1 MPDRLILSCALRA
14 LLGLAITFGAA
25 FGTVALLQPAC
36 AASHEQFIEMCR
48 QAHMEELRAC
58 VRGKVGNPR
67 QAIGDEL
74 EKARHAC
81 GAVFVRP
88 CVLAAEQKQA
98 AGVGA
103 PSAPKGEAAPASD
116 AALEIRASFVAP
128 PRTIADIT
136 AILDSEKPD
145 EAQIIKRKATA
156 DATPAG
162 NMAGPKLAQ
171 FLFDRAAAR
180 ALLARNKEALA
191 DGLQALELGKHG
203 MDLRF
208 LARTRRVVAQQYKAT
223 GNPKDAIAI
232 LQVQVN
238 EGNVPGRRGTVIAS
252 LRFIAQMLVSIGDVN
267 QANAYVGRAVAMVQ
281 EARGSPNPKW
291 RASYPIYGHN
301 WEADADGARGLI
313 FEARGQYA
321 EAEATYR
328 RAEAFERASVKDLP
342 RYDPPVPPREQF
354 LAAADGYLLSVAR
367 NEAKQGKLSAAEADA
382 RRALLGIL
390 KAQGKYNPATPHF
403 IVGLAGILV
412 EQGRYKEAEKLGRSA
427 LEVQRTIGV
436 ADEAPQSAAILSSL
450 GNVLVLQRKM
460 KEASEIY
467 TQLDKAMAQWP
478 AQQREVLELN
488 GSRIA
493 ALYAS
498 GQVEAGIAAA
508 SALVKQQ
515 TSRTGANSFD
525 TAAAHGTLAI
535 GYGRAGRDAEA
546 IREFKVAIPVLMAAR
561 DNVED
566 DDPTVVAARSA
577 RLQRIVESYIG
588 VLARS
593 AAKSNDVAVE
603 TFGLADAIRGHAVQK
618 ALADASARMVAK
630 DQALADLA
638 RNEQNLAKQ
647 IGAAL
652 GTLNNLLALPSDQRD
667 DQMVRAITAA
677 IEKLRADRKTA
688 QQDIKR
694 RFPSYA
700 DLVDPKPPSVDDI
713 RNALRPGETLLS
725 YYFGQNAS
733 FVWAVPKDG
742 DVALAGVPVTALDLE
757 AKVRRL
763 RQALEPQVTMVSE
776 IPAFDLELGYE
787 LYTLL
792 LKAVEPAWRPAKSL
806 IVVTNGALGEL
817 PLSLLPT
824 APAQIDAAARPL
836 FSGYRNVAWL
846 ARTHA
851 VTVVPSASAIVTLR
865 RLPRGSPGRD
875 KLIGFGDPYF
885 NPEEAAE
892 AESEQAAPVQVAS
905 AAIGADAENVTRG
918 IPLRLRASPHTEE
931 ADAATLAMLPRLAD
945 TRYEL
950 ISMANA
956 LDVDPAKALYLGK
969 AANEQNVETLDLA
982 HYRIVAFAT
991 HGLVPGDLDGLT
1003 QPALALTAPEVA
1015 GVKGDGLLTMEKIL
1029 ALKLDADWVVLSA
1042 CNTAAGAGAGAEAAS
1057 GLGSAFF
1064 YAGTRALLVT
1074 NWSVHSAS
1082 ARDLTTDLFGRQR
1095 ADPALTRGEALRQA
1109 MIGLLD
1115 GPGAVDGSGRT
1126 VYSYAHPLFWAP
1138 YSVIGDGGGT

>member
-1 MPDRLILSCALRA
+1 MPDRLNACR
-14 LLGLAITFGAA
+14 GLATAFCAA
-25 FGTVALLQPAC
+25 LAIIASFSSAL
-36 AASHEQFIEMCR
+36 AASHEQIIESCK
-48 QAHMEELRAC
+48 QAHMEQLRAC
-58 VRGKVGNPR
+58 VRGK
-67 QAIGDEL
+67 IGDPRSAVGPEL
-74 EKARHAC
+74 EKARQAC

-98 AGVGA
+98 AGVAA
-103 PSAPKGEAAPASD
+103 PSAPKDAAAAPD
-116 AALEIRASFVAP
+116 APLEIRTSFVAP

-145 EAQIIKRKATA
+145 ETQIAKRKATA
-156 DATPAG
+156 DASPNGLT
-162 NMAGPKLAQ
+162 GPKLAQ

-191 DGLQALELGKHG
+191 DGLQALDIAKHG

-232 LQVQVN
+232 LQVQVG
-238 EGNVPGRRGTVIAS
+238 EGDVPGRRGTVIAS
-252 LRFIAQMLVSIGDVN
+252 LRFIAQMLVSIGDVS
-267 QANAYVGRAVAMVQ
+267 QANAYVGRAEAMVS

-301 WEADADGARGLI
+301 WEADADAARALI

-321 EAEATYR
+321 DAETAYR
-328 RAEAFERASVKDLP
+328 RAEAFARASVKDLP

-354 LAAADGYLLSVAR
+354 LQIADGYLLSIAR

-390 KAQGKYNPATPHF
+390 KAQGKYNPATPPF
-403 IVGLAGILV
+403 IIGLAGILV

-427 LEVQRTIGV
+427 LDVLRTIGV
-436 ADEAPQSAAILSSL
+436 ADEAPESAAILSSL
-450 GNVLVLQRKM
+450 GNILALQRKM
-460 KEASEIY
+460 KEAGEVY
-467 TQLDKAMAQWP
+467 AQLDKAMAQWP
-478 AQQREVLELN
+478 QQQREVFELN

-508 SALVKQQ
+508 TALLKQQ
-515 TSRTGANSFD
+515 TIRTGANSFD
-525 TAAAHGTLAI
+525 TAAAHGTLAV
-535 GYGRAGRDAEA
+535 GYARAGRDADA
-546 IREFKVAIPVLMAAR
+546 IREFKIAIPVLMAASR
-561 DNVED
+561 ENADE

-588 VLARS
+588 VLARG
-593 AAKSNDVAVE
+593 AAKSTTKSNDVAVE
-603 TFGLADAIRGHAVQK
+603 TFALADAIRGRSVQK
-618 ALADASARMVAK
+618 ALADASARMVVK
-630 DQALADLA
+630 DSALAELV
-638 RNEQNLAKQ
+638 RNEQNLGKQ
-647 IGAAL
+647 ISAAL

-667 DQMVRAITAA
+667 EQTVRSTGAE

-700 DLVDPKPPSVDDI
+700 DLIDPKPPNVDEI
-713 RNALRPGETLLS
+713 KNALRPGEALLS

-742 DVALAGVPVTALDLE
+742 DVAFASVPATALELE

-763 RQALEPQVTMVSE
+763 RQALEPQVSMVSE
-776 IPAFDLELGYE
+776 IPPFDVALGYE

-792 LKAVEPAWRPAKSL
+792 LKPVEAAWQPAKSL
-806 IVVTNGALGEL
+806 IVATNGALGEL

-824 APAQIDAAARPL
+824 APAQIDPAAKPL
-836 FSGYRNVAWL
+836 FANYRNVAWL
-846 ARTHA
+846 ARSHA

-865 RLPRGSPGRD
+865 RLPRGSPARD

-885 NPEEAAE
+885 NADQAAE
-892 AESEQAAPVQVAS
+892 AEREQAAPIVVAS
-905 AAIGADAENVTRG
+905 AAGADAENVTRG

-931 ADAATLAMLPRLAD
+931 NDAATLGILPRLPD
-945 TRYEL
+945 TRFEL
-950 ISMANA
+950 LSMAEA
-956 LDVDPAKALYLGK
+956 LEADPAKALYLGK

-982 HYRIVAFAT
+982 HYRIVAFST

-1082 ARDLTTDLFGRQR
+1082 ARELITDLFRRQR

-1109 MIGLLD
+1109 MMALLD